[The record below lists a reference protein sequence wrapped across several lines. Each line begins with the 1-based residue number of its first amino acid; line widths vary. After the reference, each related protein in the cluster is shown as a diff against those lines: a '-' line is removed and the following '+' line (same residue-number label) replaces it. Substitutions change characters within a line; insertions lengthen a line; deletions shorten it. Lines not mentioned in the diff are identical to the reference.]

1 MSIRTNILGYPR
13 VGANRELKK
22 AEEAYWAGKISREE
36 LLDRLLPV
44 YIEILRQLE
53 DLGAEYVQIDEP
65 FLNTDISDEVRAAY
79 RRL

>member
-53 DLGAEYVQIDEP
+53 DLMNLGLEKIPA
-65 FLNTDISDEVRAAY
+65 DIRFK
-79 RRL
+79 